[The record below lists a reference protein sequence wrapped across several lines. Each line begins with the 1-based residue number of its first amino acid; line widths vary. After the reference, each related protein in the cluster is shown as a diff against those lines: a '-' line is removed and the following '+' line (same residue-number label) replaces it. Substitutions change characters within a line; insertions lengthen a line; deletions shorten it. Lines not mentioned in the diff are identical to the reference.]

1 MTIYYFKSTE
11 WSIVF
16 GGNSEWS
23 DMQFQTDGSRSR
35 FSNGQ
40 F

>member
-1 MTIYYFKSTE
+1 MTIYNFKSME

-16 GGNSEWS
+16 EWS
-23 DMQFQTDGSRSR
+23 DMQFPTDGSRSR

-40 F
+40 Y